1 MSRGTFSRRTNLL
14 GCAPDPKSP
23 NHRAVLAIK
32 KVAVTL
38 HYLKDAGSHSVTAN
52 TFARHISTV
61 TKIIKDVSCAIACNG
76 SKYVQLLQTKGAM
89 IGKAS
94 DFEAKYGMHQ
104 AFGCIDSTHVTI
116 IRTVEHSQ
124 DYFLL
129 QNSFLVSMF
138 KQFVTFAFSLR
149 MLTPTGLGVLIMQ
162 MVLQI
167 HPVSKN

>member
-32 KVAVTL
+32 RVAVTL

-61 TKIIKDVSCAIACNG
+61 TKIIKDVCCAIACNG

-124 DYFLL
+124 DYFCY
-129 QNSFLVSMF
+129 
-138 KQFVTFAFSLR
+138 KQFFSINVQAVCDFR
-149 MLTPTGLGVLIMQ
+149 VLIMI
-162 MVLQI
+162 VDSRW
-167 HPVSKN
+167 PGSVNYANGFANSSS